1 MLTSIA
7 QNWWIFLIRGI
18 CAVLFGILAFAMP
31 GITLTSLVIVF
42 AIYAIM
48 DGVGAIAVGASG
60 GASGER
66 WWQMIVVGIISLIA
80 GVLTFAWP
88 GVTAVALLACIAVWA
103 IVRGIVEIYAAIRL
117 RALIDNEFLL
127 ILGGLCSI
135 LFGVIMIARPGAGAL
150 AVLWIIGVYAIIF
163 GVLTMSL
170 AFKLHSLKPLTGSAA
185 GFTAPSN

>member
-1 MLTSIA
+1 
-7 QNWWIFLIRGI
+7 
-18 CAVLFGILAFAMP
+18 
-31 GITLTSLVIVF
+31 
-42 AIYAIM
+42 M

-66 WWQMIVVGIISLIA
+66 WWQMIVVGIISVTA

-150 AVLWIIGVYAIIF
+150 AVLWIIGLYAIIF

-170 AFKLHSLKPLTGSAA
+170 AFKLHSLKPLASSAG